1 MREAPH
7 DYPREVSFKM
17 TKRLSFLCILASL
30 CLLLFTGAQAEVVQL
45 PVDDSGGMPPLA
57 SGYQGDL
64 AYEDPTIKV
73 SIETGREENCDY
85 WIADIQLTDPAQLR
99 TASAGGFDSTMA
111 MDGPKLAR
119 RVNAVLAIDG
129 DYFCYTGSGYILR
142 QGQLYL
148 NKLNGDRDV
157 LLVDE
162 LGNFH
167 GRHLAEDGSITG
179 SVRGR
184 KIINAFYFGPILVEN
199 GEVCPDVTGQDMAA
213 REKRQRMCIA
223 QVGELHYKAICCAAP
238 ARGSAGMTLQQFAE
252 FVARQDVLI
261 AYNLDVGDST
271 MMIFQNEKINDAKNS
286 STRRICDIIYFASAW
301 KAE

>member
-1 MREAPH
+1 M
-7 DYPREVSFKM
+7 K
-17 TKRLSFLCILASL
+17 KRFFL
-30 CLLLFTGAQAEVVQL
+30 CLLALVTLFSLTGLLSAQAEVVQL
-45 PVDDSGGMPPLA
+45 PIDETGGMPPLA
-57 SGYQGDL
+57 SGYSGDL

-73 SIETGREENCDY
+73 SIELGREENCDY
-85 WIADIQLTDPAQLR
+85 WIADIQITDPAQLR
-99 TASAGGFDSTMA
+99 TAAADGFSSTMA
-111 MDGPKLAR
+111 MDGQKLAR

-184 KIINAFYFGPILVEN
+184 KIINAFYFGPLLVEN

-238 ARGSAGMTLQQFAE
+238 ARGSAGMTLEQFAA

-261 AYNLDVGDST
+261 AYNLDGGDST
-271 MMIFQNEKINDAKNS
+271 MMIFQNRKINDVKNN
-286 STRRICDIIYFASAW
+286 STRDICDIIYFASAW